1 MNKNHFS
8 VIKDYKIMANSC
20 IKISKLAHCVLNVVN
35 VLQETVVDKILQFEQ
50 NLHI

>member
-1 MNKNHFS
+1 MSKNHFS
-8 VIKDYKIMANSC
+8 VIKDYKIMANN

-35 VLQETVVDKILQFEQ
+35 VLQVTVVVKILQLEQ